1 MKHEITACGLQ
12 NATAKLKI
20 LSAESATAGFLQL
33 VYIAVFEDTEYS
45 INFLHVPC
53 PNEIVI
59 TEKMW
64 FCL

>member
-1 MKHEITACGLQ
+1 MKHEITPCGLQ

-20 LSAESATAGFLQL
+20 LFAESGFLQL

-45 INFLHVPC
+45 IKFLHVPC

-59 TEKMW
+59 TAKMW